1 MDASI
6 AMLRIAVNTNAIA
19 WWARLR
25 SVDAPAYVPPYRRR
39 AGLDEPV
46 ESAHNRPHPGIRPFA
61 VEAPAMASYIVLGTF
76 TEQGRTGAKDLP
88 ERRRRGREA
97 AKSLGVTFT
106 AYVTM
111 GAYDV
116 VWIVEAPDDEALAK
130 WIVTIGMVGS
140 VKTQTMRAFTEGEA
154 DAILASVV
162 ALPRS

>member
-1 MDASI
+1 
-6 AMLRIAVNTNAIA
+6 
-19 WWARLR
+19 
-25 SVDAPAYVPPYRRR
+25 
-39 AGLDEPV
+39 
-46 ESAHNRPHPGIRPFA
+46 
-61 VEAPAMASYIVLGTF
+61 MATYIVLGTF

-116 VWIVEAPDDEALAK
+116 VWLVEAPDDEALAK